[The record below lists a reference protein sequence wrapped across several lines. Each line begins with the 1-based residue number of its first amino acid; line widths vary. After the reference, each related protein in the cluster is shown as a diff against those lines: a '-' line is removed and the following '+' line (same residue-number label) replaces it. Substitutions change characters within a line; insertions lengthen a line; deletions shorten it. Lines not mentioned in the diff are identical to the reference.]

1 VPLRGEK
8 YLTIRFSRGNN
19 PAPFFSTQTGREE
32 EARQMSAAWRTP
44 ESLIHLLKGAIMNNI
59 KKIGLGITIAVAL
72 FAVACG
78 GSSSND
84 PNSPSGVTRR
94 FVEAARQKDAKTF
107 KSLLSKKSIASV
119 EKDAKEV
126 GISADQ
132 MLTKTLEQNLFPA
145 GSSALETRNEQITGD
160 TATVEFKGGD
170 GKWLQN
176 ELVREDSNW
185 KVTLE

>member
-1 VPLRGEK
+1 
-8 YLTIRFSRGNN
+8 
-19 PAPFFSTQTGREE
+19 
-32 EARQMSAAWRTP
+32 
-44 ESLIHLLKGAIMNNI
+44 MNNV

-72 FAVACG
+72 FAIACG

-94 FVEAARQKDAKTF
+94 FVEAARQKDVNTF
-107 KSLLSKKSIASV
+107 KSLLSKKSVASV

-126 GISADQ
+126 GISTEQ
-132 MLTKTLEQNLFPA
+132 MLAKTLEQNLFPV
-145 GSSALETRNEQITGD
+145 GPSALETRNEQVSGN

-176 ELVREDSNW
+176 ELIREDGSW

>member
-1 VPLRGEK
+1 
-8 YLTIRFSRGNN
+8 
-19 PAPFFSTQTGREE
+19 
-32 EARQMSAAWRTP
+32 
-44 ESLIHLLKGAIMNNI
+44 MNNL
-59 KKIGLGITIAVAL
+59 KKIGLGITIAAAF

-107 KSLLSKKSIASV
+107 KSLLSKKSVASV

-126 GISADQ
+126 GISTDQ
-132 MLTKTLEQNLFPA
+132 MLAKTLEQNLFPA
-145 GSSALETRNEQITGD
+145 GSSALETRNERISGD

-176 ELVREDSNW
+176 ELIREDGSW